1 MACVSDSRGVQVFY
15 RDDTQGI
22 LLGASKP
29 TDALDWVYEL
39 VDGDRVTDG
48 RSDGNLGFSVD
59 AYSDGKK
66 TWVLYDSMRPEQN
79 SRDAEFGEIRLA
91 VRTTL
96 DPNTWSYKTLDST
109 SVAPFVP
116 GFDIDLAVSNQ
127 GVIATWLITPVANVP
142 NPLRVRWMNVEK
154 NTAAKT
160 ISVSNF
166 GTPDRYLTGDGK
178 TLIFNCQERL
188 CALDNASSKV
198 TLVTKEQNPD
208 GVKSAWV
215 LINKTRYLV
224 AGIKGQ
230 LTLLR
235 P

>member
-1 MACVSDSRGVQVFY
+1 
-15 RDDTQGI
+15 
-22 LLGASKP
+22 
-29 TDALDWVYEL
+29 
-39 VDGDRVTDG
+39 
-48 RSDGNLGFSVD
+48 
-59 AYSDGKK
+59 
-66 TWVLYDSMRPEQN
+66 MRPEQN

-116 GFDIDLAVSNQ
+116 GFDIDLAASNQ

-188 CALDNASSKV
+188 CALDNASSKI